1 MIARAGVSRK
11 GLLMASYVE
20 RVLQPGETV
29 RYSGTLHWIIFLP
42 AFVLLAFSIIGLA
55 TMAISPRVGAGAKV
69 FFVVV
74 LAAFVFGALHLLAA
88 WIRRQ
93 TTEIAVTDRRVIYKV
108 GLLSRRTIEMNM
120 DKVESVDVRQDLFGR
135 MLDYG
140 TVVIR
145 GTGAG
150 IEPLTSIATPLALRN
165 AITAR

>member
-1 MIARAGVSRK
+1 
-11 GLLMASYVE
+11 MASYIV

-42 AFVLLAFSIIGLA
+42 AFALLAFSIIGLA
-55 TMAISPRVGAGAKV
+55 AMAISPRDGAGAKV
-69 FFVVV
+69 FLVVV
-74 LAAFVFGALHLLAA
+74 LVAFVFGALHLLAA

-120 DKVESVDVRQDLFGR
+120 DKVESVDVRQDLLGR

-140 TVVIR
+140 TVLIR

-150 IEPLTSIATPLALRN
+150 LEPLTSIATPLSLRN